1 MYTLQLVLWSGI
13 LLYFGL
19 LLLNVFLCLQSFPAL
34 QRHARRLR
42 TFRHLEAV
50 DQTSLTPMSLVL
62 PLSRLSVSNV
72 MQWLAQDYPDLEYIL
87 VHDQVTPQV
96 MLTWRERLKLK
107 PTARFPVG
115 DLSTAT
121 VQGVYQGEENPRI
134 WFIDKAPSHLSD
146 SLNAGLNFC
155 QTPLIAIVSGEVYP
169 EPGVFQQSGRLFLE
183 DKHMC
188 GVSGRI
194 RSLHRPEKR
203 QPEVPTNGWGIFEVI
218 FEQYQQFLRWT
229 PYTTHNIFYE
239 MSPFYSVFRRANLLE
254 SGGFTGQY
262 QSFMVDVVRNLQD
275 LAHRRGQQAFFHFLP
290 DTLGWK
296 AAAESRQ
303 DLQYFF
309 TYHQQVARRLLT
321 LKIPF
326 KARLFRLA
334 DNLGLPLAL
343 GFAQMSALLLAVF
356 FHPAYLLLIPAQLL
370 GPLILALWALRAGEF
385 SSRRYTKTDLVF
397 LLQRIWRFV
406 FFWPVFICFQQ
417 VIGWFRGPQP
427 LRETPR
433 EAVIHPSPLR
443 YTAPLDLD
451 ESMDF
456 DGGV

>member
-1 MYTLQLVLWSGI
+1 MNTLQLVLWSGI

-19 LLLNVFLCLQSFPAL
+19 LLLNILACLQSFPAL

-42 TFRHLEAV
+42 TFRHLEAI

-62 PLSRLSVSNV
+62 PLSRLSVPNV

-96 MLTWRERLKLK
+96 MLNWRERLKLK

-115 DLSTAT
+115 DLNTAT
-121 VQGVYQGEENPRI
+121 VQGVYQGEDNPRI

-146 SLNAGLNFC
+146 SLNTGLNFC

-169 EPGVFQQSGRLFLE
+169 EPGVFQQSARLFLE
-183 DKHMC
+183 DKHIC

-194 RSLHRPEKR
+194 RSLERPEKR
-203 QPEVPTNGWGIFEVI
+203 QPEVPTSHWGIFEVI
-218 FEQYQQFLRWT
+218 VEQFQQFLRWT
-229 PYTTHNIFYE
+229 PYTTQKVFYE
-239 MSPFYSVFRRANLLE
+239 LSPFYSVFRRANLLE

-275 LAHRRGQQAFFHFLP
+275 LAKRRGQQIYFHFLP

-296 AAAESRQ
+296 GAAENRQ
-303 DLQYFF
+303 DLQAFF
-309 TYHQQVARRLLT
+309 TYHQQVARRLLG
-321 LKIPF
+321 LNLPWRAKLR
-326 KARLFRLA
+326 RLGYDLLF
-334 DNLGLPLAL
+334 PLTFAYAL
-343 GFAQMSALLLAVF
+343 MASLLLSVVR
-356 FHPAYLLLIPAQLL
+356 HPVYLLLIPALLL
-370 GPLILALWALRAGEF
+370 GPLVLALFALRAAEF
-385 SSRRYTKTDLVF
+385 SSRRYARTDLNR
-397 LLQRIWRFV
+397 LLQGVWRFV
-406 FFWPVFICFQQ
+406 FFWPLFLCLQQ
-417 VIGWFRGPQP
+417 VLGWFRGPQP
-427 LRETPR
+427 LRETSR
-433 EAVIHPSPLR
+433 EALVHPSPLR

-451 ESMDF
+451 EVADF